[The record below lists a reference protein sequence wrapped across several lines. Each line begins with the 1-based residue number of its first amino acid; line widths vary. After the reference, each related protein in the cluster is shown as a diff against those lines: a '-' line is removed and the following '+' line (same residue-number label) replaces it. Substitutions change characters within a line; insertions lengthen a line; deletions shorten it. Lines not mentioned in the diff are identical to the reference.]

1 MALVKN
7 VEVYNAGG
15 IIDAIYQKKN
25 TSDSAVFEIYKDSAL
40 VNFTVDGDTLHFK
53 DPFQEEATM
62 VKFNVDDEDLFETS
76 IIVQE
81 YSKVFHVTLVSD
93 SYSEDTLIYER

>member
-25 TSDSAVFEIYKDSAL
+25 TADSAVL
-40 VNFTVDGDTLHFK
+40 RFT
-53 DPFQEEATM
+53 
-62 VKFNVDDEDLFETS
+62 ET
-76 IIVQE
+76 V
-81 YSKVFHVTLVSD
+81 
-93 SYSEDTLIYER
+93 